1 MPVYDIF
8 EIRWAGTEDLTGQII
23 GRWTVLRFA
32 GSVKGATYWTCQ
44 CSCPKRTIR
53 DVSGQSLRRAREGKK
68 NGSMSCRCL
77 QREVQRALQTTHNMS
92 ESPEFWHWTYMLG
105 RCLNPNDTN
114 YPFYGGRG
122 ITVCDRWRTSFEA
135 FYADM
140 GPRPSNNHSLDRYPD
155 PNGPYAPGN
164 TRWATRHEQSR
175 NRRHHRMIT
184 YHDETLCLM
193 DWAIKLDKPYNTL
206 YSRLSRN
213 WSVERAFETPV
224 QKNP

>member
-1 MPVYDIF
+1 
-8 EIRWAGTEDLTGQII
+8 
-23 GRWTVLRFA
+23 
-32 GSVKGATYWTCQ
+32 
-44 CSCPKRTIR
+44 
-53 DVSGQSLRRAREGKK
+53 
-68 NGSMSCRCL
+68 
-77 QREVQRALQTTHNMS
+77 MS

-105 RCLNPNDTN
+105 RCYNPKNRN

-155 PNGPYAPGN
+155 ANGPYAPGN
-164 TRWATRHEQSR
+164 TRWATRDEQSH
-175 NRRHHRMIT
+175 NRHHHHLIT
-184 YHDETLCLM
+184 YHNETLCLM
-193 DWAIKLDKPYNTL
+193 DWALKLGKPYQTL

-224 QKNP
+224 QKKH